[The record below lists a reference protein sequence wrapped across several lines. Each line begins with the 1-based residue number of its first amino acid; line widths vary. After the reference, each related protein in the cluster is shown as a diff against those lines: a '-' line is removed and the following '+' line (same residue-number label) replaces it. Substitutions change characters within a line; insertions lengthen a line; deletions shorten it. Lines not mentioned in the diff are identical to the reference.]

1 MQTDRERADKVQTI
15 DMQEIDRQHQQL
27 IAMLNKLNDAVKCW
41 KSRDYLYHL
50 IDEVIEYTCFHFATE
65 EQLMVQSAF
74 PDVEAHKAMH
84 QQLVQDALNLK
95 GKLVYVGE
103 EMFTEWFDHWP
114 FSRVLAHI
122 EYADKQLEE
131 HIIQRAARQ

>member
-1 MQTDRERADKVQTI
+1 MQTL

-27 IAMLNKLNDAVKCW
+27 IAKLNKLNDAVKRRD
-41 KSRDYLYHL
+41 SRDSLHHL

-65 EQLMVQSAF
+65 ERLMVQSAF
-74 PDVEAHKAMH
+74 PDLEAHKAMH
-84 QQLVQDALNLK
+84 QQLVQDAISLK
-95 GKLVYVGE
+95 GKLAYVGE

-131 HIIQRAARQ
+131 HITQRAAKQ